1 MATHIHH
8 RPAAQV
14 ARAARGGNHATQMR
28 SRLLWLA
35 GLVIVVVA
43 VVAAIAAIGGGSAK
57 KPASAASNASTVNG
71 VAALLKG
78 IPQAGNTLGSSSAPT
93 TVTLYSDLVC
103 PACAAW
109 ATSVLP
115 QIITTEVRT
124 GKIRLV
130 DRGFETASGIANGGE
145 YTTSQTAVLSAG
157 LQNRAWNYVL
167 LAYDEQPQ
175 TINGQ
180 DAEDVSYV
188 NSSYLQNL
196 AAQVPGLNRLKWQ
209 AGLTNQTLISDV
221 SADAQSGRTSGITA
235 TPSLLVAGAKG
246 TVRVEGGPSL
256 SQLQSAMAQVG

>member
-1 MATHIHH
+1 M
-8 RPAAQV
+8 
-14 ARAARGGNHATQMR
+14 
-28 SRLLWLA
+28 
-35 GLVIVVVA
+35 
-43 VVAAIAAIGGGSAK
+43 
-57 KPASAASNASTVNG
+57 
-71 VAALLKG
+71 
-78 IPQAGNTLGSSSAPT
+78 
-93 TVTLYSDLVC
+93 C

-130 DRGFETASGIANGGE
+130 DRGFETASGLANGGE

-196 AAQVPGLNRLKWQ
+196 ATQIPGLNRLKWQ
-209 AGLTNQTLISDV
+209 AGLTKQALIANV
-221 SADAQSGRTSGITA
+221 SADAQSARTSGITA
-235 TPSLLVAGAKG
+235 TPSLLVTGAEG
-246 TVRVEGGPSL
+246 TIRVQGGPSL